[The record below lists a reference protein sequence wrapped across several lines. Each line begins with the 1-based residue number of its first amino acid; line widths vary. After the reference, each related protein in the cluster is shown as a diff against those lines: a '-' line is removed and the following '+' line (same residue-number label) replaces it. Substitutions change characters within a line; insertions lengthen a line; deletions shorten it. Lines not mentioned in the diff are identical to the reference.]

1 MTYRLVSTDGNIQ
14 FELRPGMPMILGRAL
29 NSDLPVLDPTI
40 SRRHAEVTADHGGVA
55 VRDLGSS
62 NGTFVA
68 GARVGTARLVGGE
81 RIVFG
86 KVHFEVRELS
96 PMLVDDA
103 SAESVRRVARAGTT
117 IIRSIPVPDADQA
130 LELALRASGVQKAV
144 EEGRAQV
151 SPAERDRLKL
161 TLLLEIS
168 KALTRTIDVA
178 SLLEK
183 MVHFTFRLLDV
194 GHVSILLFDDA
205 GTLVPRIARTRG
217 GENAPRE
224 ISPTLANTV
233 IAQKVAVLSDVTAD
247 ATRPTPSG
255 VSGAGMARN
264 AACAPLIAGE
274 GRVLGVLY
282 VDSLTPTSRVSD
294 EDLDFLVAFAGIGAV
309 ALDNIRS
316 ADRSRQE
323 ARIRD
328 NFERFFTPHLAARI
342 AAAPEALGLGG
353 ERRTVAVLF
362 ADIRG
367 FTELAARMAPDE
379 TARFLTEYFSEMVD
393 VVFRHG
399 GTLDKFIGDAV
410 MAQWG
415 APISAPGRCRSRAG
429 GGARHDAGGRPPQRA
444 LARRGALGDPGGDR
458 AELRRG
464 LRRLPR
470 LGAPPGVHDHRRHG
484 EHGLAPVRLG
494 RGGRDPGVG
503 VDARGVYPPAG
514 VRRPRPA
521 DAARQGGARP
531 RLPRRPVMS

>member
-247 ATRPTPSG
+247 AARPTPSG

-282 VDSLTPTSRVSD
+282 V
-294 EDLDFLVAFAGIGAV
+294 
-309 ALDNIRS
+309 
-316 ADRSRQE
+316 
-323 ARIRD
+323 
-328 NFERFFTPHLAARI
+328 
-342 AAAPEALGLGG
+342 
-353 ERRTVAVLF
+353 
-362 ADIRG
+362 
-367 FTELAARMAPDE
+367 
-379 TARFLTEYFSEMVD
+379 
-393 VVFRHG
+393 
-399 GTLDKFIGDAV
+399 
-410 MAQWG
+410 
-415 APISAPGRCRSRAG
+415 
-429 GGARHDAGGRPPQRA
+429 
-444 LARRGALGDPGGDR
+444 
-458 AELRRG
+458 
-464 LRRLPR
+464 
-470 LGAPPGVHDHRRHG
+470 
-484 EHGLAPVRLG
+484 
-494 RGGRDPGVG
+494 
-503 VDARGVYPPAG
+503 
-514 VRRPRPA
+514 
-521 DAARQGGARP
+521 
-531 RLPRRPVMS
+531 